1 MATHYSILAWR
12 IPMDRGGCQP
22 TVHRVANSWTQL
34 SNKVH
39 HYYTYNSLIQEMF
52 MYIQYKGVVLVI
64 KIKETLPFSTTE
76 MSLEGIMPSEI
87 KVKVKVGQSC
97 STLRDPIDYT
107 VHGILQARILKWVA
121 FPFSR
126 GSSQPRDRTQVS
138 HIASGFFTS

>member
-1 MATHYSILAWR
+1 MATHYSLLAWR

-52 MYIQYKGVVLVI
+52 MYIQYKGVVLAI

-87 KVKVKVGQSC
+87 SQTKKGKYHKNLPFMW
-97 STLRDPIDYT
+97 TLE
-107 VHGILQARILKWVA
+107 K
-121 FPFSR
+121 
-126 GSSQPRDRTQVS
+126 
-138 HIASGFFTS
+138 